1 MDLISPKTKYVISKM
16 SFFIG
21 TRMHANFA
29 AIFTKVPV
37 FGLAYS
43 YKFKGAFENNGI
55 LGQTAMI
62 NNISKSQADDIVK
75 QIAEVF
81 KKYNK

>member
-1 MDLISPKTKYVISKM
+1 MTSPQTKYVISQM
-16 SFFIG
+16 TFFIG

-55 LGQTAMI
+55 FGQTAMI
-62 NNISKSQADDIVK
+62 NNISTQQADEIVN
-75 QIAEVF
+75 QIALTF